1 MLDHAQQIEAHGR
14 PHYQA
19 PQAHKRPGNRW
30 TRSNVSKCK
39 ALHLNYFGDIA
50 ALTADA
56 LMRIQVDDLKLFFD
70 VEGSKLRPDG
80 PPMRQV
86 PTRLLLHGGPARGS
100 RSTINSAH

>member
-1 MLDHAQQIEAHGR
+1 MPSRSKRTVAHTTKL
-14 PHYQA
+14 
-19 PQAHKRPGNRW
+19 HKRTSDRVIGGPDR
-30 TRSNVSKCK
+30 TSKCK